1 MQRKSRIFS
10 TIIIIAGI
18 LLAAVPLA
26 RWGISSY
33 HQRQALAAWEDE
45 AQKPALE
52 AESETVPVPPVPQ
65 AEQELPT
72 SLPEVDGLLEI
83 PKINLRA
90 VVIHGITEDDLKQG
104 PGFYPQS
111 KYPES
116 GNVSIAA
123 HRGVYG
129 SWFRHVDRLK
139 PGDEITLTIDGKIY
153 RYTVRESFITH
164 SRDWSVVESSDIAEL
179 TLTTC
184 LFTTTTSRLIVK
196 ADLAETDVI
205 ISPQQY
211 KVE

>member
-1 MQRKSRIFS
+1 
-10 TIIIIAGI
+10 
-18 LLAAVPLA
+18 
-26 RWGISSY
+26 
-33 HQRQALAAWEDE
+33 LAAWEDE
-45 AQKPALE
+45 IQQPAFE
-52 AESETVPVPPVPQ
+52 EGPETVPVPSTPQ

-72 SLPEVDGLLEI
+72 GLPEGNGLLEI

-90 VVIHGITEDDLKQG
+90 VVIHGISEDDLKQG

-129 SWFRHVDRLK
+129 SWFRHLDRLK

-153 RYTVRESFITH
+153 SYTVRESFITH
-164 SRDWSVVESSDIAEL
+164 SRDWSVVDSTDIAEL

-184 LFTTTTSRLIVK
+184 LYTTTTKRLIVK
-196 ADLAETDVI
+196 ADLAGTDVI
-205 ISPQQY
+205 INPQQY
-211 KVE
+211 TVE